1 MVYNAEPPIQIS
13 GIRKAAILMIILG
26 EAASAEV
33 LREMDED
40 EVQLIGREVARISAI
55 TTEQSET
62 VLEQYYQ
69 MSMAH
74 NHVLKGGMEYARK
87 ILISAFGP
95 EHAQKLLDRLAK
107 ALSSDS
113 ASFDTLQKIDPQQLA
128 KFIHSEHPQT
138 IALVL
143 SYLVLNVAG
152 T

>member
-74 NHVLKGGMEYARK
+74 NQVLKSGMEYARK
-87 ILISAFGP
+87 SLISAFGP

-128 KFIHSEHPQT
+128 K
-138 IALVL
+138 
-143 SYLVLNVAG
+143 
-152 T
+152 